1 MPASF
6 PSITGRSRDARFRR
20 RCASWRWQSPRGD
33 MWSGWERAAGAKCW
47 LLEPLMSICP
57 PPRRFKG
64 DEVKHETLLF
74 ASNTRDHRTNMVQGQ
89 VLEDLVPDVR
99 RNGVG
104 RAPRKETLCIS
115 LRAHGR
121 KVQNHITTARWERY
135 MGEQYQQSKQS
146 HSRLSTP
153 SQRFVQYRGQ
163 QSSQPRHSLS
173 AHNSSYITATLIRR
187 ITRAFD
193 TWM

>member
-1 MPASF
+1 MFVGTAS
-6 PSITGRSRDARFRR
+6 A
-20 RCASWRWQSPRGD
+20 
-33 MWSGWERAAGAKCW
+33 E
-47 LLEPLMSICP
+47 
-57 PPRRFKG
+57 
-64 DEVKHETLLF
+64 H
-74 ASNTRDHRTNMVQGQ
+74 
-89 VLEDLVPDVR
+89 LV
-99 RNGVG
+99 
-104 RAPRKETLCIS
+104 RKLCIS

-173 AHNSSYITATLIRR
+173 AQTSFRLNLRSPKAFRTWRVNSSTPNARELTDDGGGQMGAAPLDPGERSVNSGVLVAAVAGLGDPEPLPKSAG
-187 ITRAFD
+187 T
-193 TWM
+193 